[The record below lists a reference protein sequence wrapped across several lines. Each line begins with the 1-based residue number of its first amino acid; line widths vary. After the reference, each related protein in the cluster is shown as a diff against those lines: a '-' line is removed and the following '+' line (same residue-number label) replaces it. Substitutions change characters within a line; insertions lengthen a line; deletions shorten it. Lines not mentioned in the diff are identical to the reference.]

1 MTLQSIT
8 PQDAAKMLE
17 QGAVLVDIREA
28 DEHRRAKIP
37 GALSVPLSELD
48 RSHLPKDAQ
57 AIVFHCK
64 SGMRTQSNAAKLK
77 EKAGCDAYVL
87 EGGFDNWTRQGLP
100 AHVDKSSRWKSCG
113 KCKSAQARWCWQAL
127 FWARW
132 CRRAFMRFQDLLAR
146 ACCLL
151 ARPASAGWRAFWLLR
166 HGTGQLPERVG
177 AKHFRFAP
185 KTGKPAA

>member
-17 QGAVLVDIREA
+17 NGAVLVDIREA

-64 SGMRTQSNAAKLK
+64 SGMRTQTNAAKLK

-87 EGGFDNWTRQGLP
+87 EGGFDNWARQGLP
-100 AHVDKSSRWKSCG
+100 AHVDKKQPLEVMRQVQIGAGSLVLAGVVLGALVSPGFYALSGFVGAGLLFAGATGFCG
-113 KCKSAQARWCWQAL
+113 MAR
-127 FWARW
+127 
-132 CRRAFMRFQDLLAR
+132 LLAY
-146 ACCLL
+146 
-151 ARPASAGWRAFWLLR
+151 
-166 HGTGQLPERVG
+166 
-177 AKHFRFAP
+177 AP
-185 KTGKPAA
+185 WNRTAA